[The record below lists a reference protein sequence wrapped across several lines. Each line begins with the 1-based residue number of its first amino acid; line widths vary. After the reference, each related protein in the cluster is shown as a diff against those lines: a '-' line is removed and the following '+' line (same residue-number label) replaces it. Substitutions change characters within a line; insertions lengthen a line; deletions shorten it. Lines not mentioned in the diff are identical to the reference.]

1 MSGVTDPGIIQLLRN
16 DLLCALSVCTVW
28 SIAVGS
34 LLLEHFFYRPRL
46 HFLCTLCTLLLSC
59 IEIIFINSSILLLL
73 DTIGAVPLTHQS
85 PAHTV

>member
-34 LLLEHFFYRPRL
+34 LPLEHFFYRPRL